1 MGLTAMMGLDPIP
14 DSHGLNNLFRADR
27 DAGVLFAHYLP
38 PALYRHRESHF
49 DHLRALG
56 SALEWASM

>member
-14 DSHGLNNLFRADR
+14 DSHGLNLLRADH

-38 PALYRHRESHF
+38 PALYRHLESHF
-49 DHLRALG
+49 DRPGALG
-56 SALEWASM
+56 SALDCLSM